1 MSQEKLKYPIGRF
14 RQPVPITAEFRQQAI
29 NELAAFPKRLRNAVH
44 GLSDEQLDTPYRPE
58 GWTIRQVVH
67 HCSDSHMNALIRI
80 KLALTED
87 QPVIKPYMEALWA
100 LLPDSAVMPV
110 DAAIVLIEGLHARWT
125 FLLERLTTQDLER
138 TYIHPDHGDPVTVDE
153 AICQYAWHAN
163 HHLAHITSLIQR
175 EGW

>member
-14 RQPVPITAEFRQQAI
+14 RQPVPITAEFRLQAI
-29 NELAAFPKRLRNAVH
+29 DDLVAFPQRLRNAVH

-67 HCSDSHMNALIRI
+67 HCSDSHMNALIRT

-100 LLPDSAVMPV
+100 LLPDSTVMPV
-110 DAAIVLIEGLHARWT
+110 DAAIVLIDGLHARWT

-138 TYIHPDHGDPVTVDE
+138 NYIHPDNGNPVTVDE